1 MAITSRP
8 AAGGATGPSGGGLLG
23 QGSGGPR
30 TPAPVRLLNRVGR
43 RLGGGGP
50 LRAEAFVDRAR
61 RAAGLSDF
69 GERGWEEP
77 LGLLIDAL
85 EREADLSPLGR
96 RILARM
102 LTRDLTLRL
111 RIVEALRR
119 APAVATAPVERP
131 LFVVGLPRTG
141 TTLLYSLLARTPG
154 ARPLLGWEAHD
165 PVGPRPGRPDR
176 RVGVYGAQV
185 TGMNYVAP
193 DLRKVHLVEARG
205 LRECWPLL
213 NRSLVSGGYLVLAN
227 VPSYERWLWDAGP
240 EVFAASYR
248 LHRDQLRLLQAQRP
262 VTRPTSR
269 PTSHWVL
276 KSPVHLASL
285 DALLAVYPDAR
296 IVQTHRDLTRVLPS
310 NCSLFTVSRGICSAA
325 GDPLETGRQVLER
338 SRRTLERS
346 MATRARAGDAR
357 FFDVRY
363 ADLTADPIGTVRAAL
378 AHFGG
383 DLPAAAEGRL
393 RGHLADNPQHKHGAH
408 RYTLEQFGLDRAEVE
423 RAARDYH
430 ERFAVPTEAQRC

>member
-1 MAITSRP
+1 MAISSRP
-8 AAGGATGPSGGGLLG
+8 GTGGAPGPAGGGLLG
-23 QGSGGPR
+23 EGAGGSR
-30 TPAPVRLLNRVGR
+30 SPAPVRVLNRVGR

-50 LRAEAFVDRAR
+50 LRVEAFVDRAR
-61 RAAGLSDF
+61 RTAGLSDF
-69 GERGWEEP
+69 GETGWEEP
-77 LGLLIDAL
+77 LGVLVDAL

-102 LTRDLTLRL
+102 LTRDLALRL
-111 RIVEALRR
+111 RIVAALRA
-119 APAVATAPVERP
+119 APAVAAAPVRRP

-165 PVGPRPGRPDR
+165 PVGPPPGRPDR
-176 RVGVYGAQV
+176 RVAVYGAQV

-193 DLRKVHLVEARG
+193 DMRKVHLVETRG

-213 NRSLVSGGYLVLAN
+213 NRSMVSGGYLVLAN
-227 VPSYERWLWDAGP
+227 VPSYERWLWAAGQ
-240 EVFAASYR
+240 EAFAASYR
-248 LHRDQLRLLQAQRP
+248 LHRDQLRLLQAR
-262 VTRPTSR
+262 RPTE
-269 PTSHWVL
+269 HWVL

-296 IVQTHRDLTRVLPS
+296 IIQTHRDLTKVLPS

-325 GDPLETGRQVLER
+325 GDRLATGRQVFER

-346 MATRARAGDAR
+346 MATRAGVGDAR

-363 ADLTADPIGTVRAAL
+363 ADLTTDPIGTVRAAL
-378 AHFGG
+378 AHFGE